1 MKDAVLIELAAR
13 WERDAKEPQCQDG
26 AVEAVVT
33 NAKAQG
39 ARETLR
45 MCADTIRSLVH
56 LLGDGEDD
64 RDRLARAVRR
74 AGN

>member
-26 AVEAVVT
+26 CDEARVP

-39 ARETLR
+39 ERETLR
-45 MCADTIRSLVH
+45 MCADTIRALVH
-56 LLGDGEDD
+56 LLGDGESD
-64 RDRLARAVRR
+64 RDQPVQAFRR
-74 AGN
+74 RGN